1 MVSDYIAAAI
11 GLGMQLMMMI
21 TMVMIFT
28 MVVITMVIMMMIII
42 ISLISKKDHTAQI
55 ISEILFDKR
64 PPGLFLN

>member
-11 GLGMQLMMMI
+11 GLGMQVMMMI
-21 TMVMIFT
+21 TMMMIF
-28 MVVITMVIMMMIII
+28 TMVIMMMIII